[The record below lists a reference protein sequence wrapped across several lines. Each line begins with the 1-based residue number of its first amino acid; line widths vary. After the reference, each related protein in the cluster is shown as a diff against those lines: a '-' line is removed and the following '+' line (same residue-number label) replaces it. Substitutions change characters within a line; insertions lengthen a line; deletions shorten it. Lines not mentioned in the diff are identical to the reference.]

1 MQEQHSGAKTTTVV
15 TRPEIEELRP
25 NGSVLFSDGE
35 VLDNVDHIILC
46 VTTCLV
52 APLAS
57 FSLSL
62 SLSHSL
68 SLTHTHALSLTHTLS
83 VPLSLSLCHFFS
95 RTLDIC

>member
-62 SLSHSL
+62 SLSL
-68 SLTHTHALSLTHTLS
+68 SLT
-83 VPLSLSLCHFFS
+83 LSLCHFLSLCATFS
-95 RTLDIC
+95 LSHA